1 MSLLA
6 LLTRAQT
13 TPPTGPTDPTPAPGV
28 IDPATL
34 TDLNVVGS
42 VARYSRGT
50 TTVNGDRTWQ
60 APLTLNAP
68 SQELHLLYSSE
79 MGGGSA
85 TIAAA
90 IEHGGNVYP
99 ASFAGQARATISG
112 TGTGQWATGIV
123 TLPAPL
129 PKGTEIRVRTFA
141 TSGSK
146 LMQGMAGQG
155 GPAQS
160 VAGDLTVAGAAPIP
174 VNKGVVTNR
183 ITPVAVLGKTTP
195 GVVSVAGIGDSIM
208 EGGADD
214 NYETQVIYGRPDG
227 GGFFTRA
234 ARAAGVPATC
244 YGVWAD
250 NFPADP
256 SADRRFGAL
265 AEHTHG
271 VCEYGTNSL
280 TGIVVN
286 SGGDW
291 KVLGR
296 DAVNFWTRT
305 ASLGVKLAQTTLTP
319 KVTTTDGYTT
329 VDGMSP
335 SGTQTEKV
343 RKAFNDWIK
352 DRAPIAGGAPVDPG
366 TPGALRAGDA
376 GHPLVAVIDTNAA
389 VAKINSRGEEVFD
402 VDPGGVKLTA
412 DEAHPSPAGHAR
424 MAVPVRQWIESLSA

>member
-6 LLTRAQT
+6 LLVRAQA
-13 TPPTGPTDPTPAPGV
+13 TPPTDPTPGPGG

-34 TDLNVVGS
+34 TDLAVVGG
-42 VARYSRGT
+42 VPRYSRGT
-50 TTVNGDRTWQ
+50 AVVAADTTWQ
-60 APLTLNAP
+60 APLTVNADV
-68 SQELHLLYSSE
+68 QEIHLLYSSCATGE
-79 MGGGSA
+79 AA

-90 IEHGGNVYP
+90 VEHGGAVYP
-99 ASFAGQARATISG
+99 ATFNGQARATISG
-112 TGTGQWATGIV
+112 TGAGQWATGVV

-129 PKGTEIRVRTFA
+129 PKGTAVRVRTFA
-141 TSGSK
+141 TAGSRV
-146 LMQGMAGQG
+146 MVGMAGQG
-155 GPAQS
+155 GPTQKA
-160 VAGDLTVAGAAPIP
+160 AGDLTATGSAAIT
-174 VNKGVVTNR
+174 VNKGVVDNR
-183 ITPVAVLGKTTP
+183 VTPVVVLGKTTP

-208 EGGADD
+208 EGGSDD
-214 NYETQVIYGRPDG
+214 NYETQVVYGRPDG

-234 ARAAGVPATC
+234 ARAAGVPASC

-256 SADRRFGAL
+256 ASDRRFGAL

-271 VCEYGTNSL
+271 VCEYGTNAL
-280 TGIVVN
+280 TGIVAN

-291 KVLGR
+291 KALAR
-296 DAVNFWTRT
+296 SAITFWTWV
-305 ASLGVKLAQTTLTP
+305 SGLGVKLAQTTLTP
-319 KVTTTDGYTT
+319 KVNSTDGYTT

-335 SGTQTEKV
+335 SGVGTEAV
-343 RKAFNDWIK
+343 RKAYNAWVL
-352 DRAPIAGGAPVDPG
+352 DRAPIVGGAPVDPG

-389 VAKINSRGEEVFD
+389 VAAINSRGEEVFD

-424 MAVPVRQWIESLSA
+424 MAVPVRQWIESLTA